1 MADYTALYETG
12 NSLVELLRANLTPEP
27 ISKRELISLGSPL
40 QNENSQMT
48 VYLFHIEEDVQS
60 GNRGYVPISRG
71 TERMSPT
78 SLTASFLIT
87 AHSKAPLL
95 MREPDQYRMIGAA
108 IQTIKDTPILPTG
121 YLNGS
126 LEQSGAELR
135 LLLERPSFDQML
147 KIWNSTS
154 TPYKLSIVVRVT
166 GIQIDSRRTRSIR
179 RVTEVEIGTAQ
190 RPQRL
195 ELEQEETR

>member
-12 NSLVELLRANLTPEP
+12 SALVELLRENLTPEP

-60 GNRGYVPISRG
+60 GNRGFTPYSRG

-78 SLTASFLIT
+78 ALSASFLVT
-87 AHSKAPLL
+87 AHSKAPVL
-95 MREPDQYRMIGAA
+95 MREADQYRMLGAA
-108 IQTIKDTPILPTG
+108 IQTLKDSPILPKQ
-121 YLNGS
+121 YLSGS
-126 LEQSGAELR
+126 LEETDAELR
-135 LLLERPSFDQML
+135 LLLERPNFDQML

-166 GIQIDSRRTRSIR
+166 GINIDSKRTRTIH
-179 RVTEVEIGTAQ
+179 RVTDVQIGTAQ
-190 RPQRL
+190 NPR
-195 ELEQEETR
+195 EETQK